1 MDNQEACELLERLIA
16 GVHPTTGELLAN
28 DSAYNDPMVLRA
40 LALAI
45 QALRGAQEPARRTRE
60 SRANN
65 RLSWTGEE
73 DEFLRKAFSQGLTP
87 SAIGAQL
94 QRSEHNVKVR
104 LNALGLASREALGLR
119 GAGSQ
124 GGRQVW
130 SHEEDEFLRK
140 AFSEG
145 LTPQAVA
152 AQLHRTAN
160 NVRLRLY
167 AMGLASREELGL
179 SSAPPGQGNRG
190 TPWFPEQEAQVAELF
205 KAGTAPTEIA
215 RQMGRSEL
223 SILYRLEKL
232 GLIADR
238 NEYMSDADAAH
249 KGSAPA
255 PSSPGAS
262 FPADAPFPTDADA
275 PPEFSDELPF

>member
-1 MDNQEACELLERLIA
+1 MNNQEACELLERLIA

-28 DSAYNDPMVLRA
+28 DSAYSDPMVLRA

-45 QALRGAQEPARRTRE
+45 QALRNAQEPARRTRE

-73 DEFLRKAFSQGLTP
+73 DEFLRRAFSQGLTP

-124 GGRQVW
+124 GSRQIW
-130 SHEEDEFLRK
+130 TGEEDEFLRK

-145 LTPQAVA
+145 LTPPAIA

-160 NVRLRLY
+160 NVKLRLY
-167 AMGLASREELGL
+167 AMGLASREALGL
-179 SSAPPGQGNRG
+179 NTPAGQGNRG

-205 KAGTAPTEIA
+205 KAGTAPAEIA

-238 NEYMSDADAAH
+238 NEYMNDADAAH

-275 PPEFSDELPF
+275 PPEFSDDLPF

>member
-1 MDNQEACELLERLIA
+1 MNNQEACELLERLIA

-28 DSAYNDPMVLRA
+28 DSAYSDPMVLRA

-45 QALRGAQEPARRTRE
+45 QALRNAQEPARRTRE

-65 RLSWTGEE
+65 RLSWTSEE

-104 LNALGLASREALGLR
+104 LNALGLASRE
-119 GAGSQ
+119 
-124 GGRQVW
+124 
-130 SHEEDEFLRK
+130 
-140 AFSEG
+140 
-145 LTPQAVA
+145 
-152 AQLHRTAN
+152 
-160 NVRLRLY
+160 
-167 AMGLASREELGL
+167 ELGL

-205 KAGTAPTEIA
+205 KAGTAPAEIA

-275 PPEFSDELPF
+275 PPEYPDDLPF

>member
-1 MDNQEACELLERLIA
+1 MNNQEACELLERLIA

-28 DSAYNDPMVLRA
+28 DSAYSDPMVLRA

-45 QALRGAQEPARRTRE
+45 QALRNAQEPARRTRE

-124 GGRQVW
+124 GSRQIW
-130 SHEEDEFLRK
+130 TGEEDEFLRK
-140 AFSEG
+140 AFS
-145 LTPQAVA
+145 
-152 AQLHRTAN
+152 
-160 NVRLRLY
+160 
-167 AMGLASREELGL
+167 
-179 SSAPPGQGNRG
+179 
-190 TPWFPEQEAQVAELF
+190 
-205 KAGTAPTEIA
+205 
-215 RQMGRSEL
+215 
-223 SILYRLEKL
+223 
-232 GLIADR
+232 
-238 NEYMSDADAAH
+238 
-249 KGSAPA
+249 
-255 PSSPGAS
+255 
-262 FPADAPFPTDADA
+262 
-275 PPEFSDELPF
+275 

>member
-1 MDNQEACELLERLIA
+1 MNNQEACELLERLIA

-28 DSAYNDPMVLRA
+28 DSAYNDPMVMRA

-65 RLSWTGEE
+65 RASWTGEE
-73 DEFLRKAFSQGLTP
+73 DEFLRQAFSQGLTP

-124 GGRQVW
+124 GGRQAW

-160 NVRLRLY
+160 NVMLRLY
-167 AMGLASREELGL
+167 AMGLASREALGL

-205 KAGTAPTEIA
+205 KGGTAPAEIA
-215 RQMGRSEL
+215 RQMGRSEV

-238 NEYMSDADAAH
+238 HEYMPDA
-249 KGSAPA
+249 KAPA
-255 PSSPGAS
+255 ERSR
-262 FPADAPFPTDADA
+262 PADAPFPTDADA
-275 PPEFSDELPF
+275 PPEYPDDLPF

>member
-28 DSAYNDPMVLRA
+28 DSAYSDPMVLRA

-65 RLSWTGEE
+65 RLSWTGDE
-73 DEFLRKAFSQGLTP
+73 DEFLRRAFSQGLTP

-104 LNALGLASREALGLR
+104 LNALGLASREELGLR

-160 NVRLRLY
+160 NVKLRLY

-179 SSAPPGQGNRG
+179 NTPPGQANRG

-205 KAGTAPTEIA
+205 KAGTAPAEIA

-275 PPEFSDELPF
+275 PPEFSDDLPF

>member
-1 MDNQEACELLERLIA
+1 MNNQEACELLERLIA

-28 DSAYNDPMVLRA
+28 DSAYSDPMVLRA

-160 NVRLRLY
+160 NVKLRLY

-179 SSAPPGQGNRG
+179 NTPAGQANRG

-205 KAGTAPTEIA
+205 KAGTAPAEIA

-238 NEYMSDADAAH
+238 HEYMNDADAAH

>member
-1 MDNQEACELLERLIA
+1 MNNQEACELLERLMA
-16 GVHPTTGELLAN
+16 GVHPTTGELLAD
-28 DSAYNDPMVLRA
+28 DSACNDPTVMRA

-45 QALRGAQEPARRTRE
+45 QALRGAQEPVRRTRE

-65 RLSWTGEE
+65 RASWSDEE
-73 DEFLRKAFSQGLTP
+73 DDFLRRAFSQGLTP

-104 LNALGLASREALGLR
+104 LNALGLASREELGLR
-119 GAGSQ
+119 GASGQ
-124 GGRQVW
+124 GGRQIW

-145 LTPQAVA
+145 LTPQAIA

-167 AMGLASREELGL
+167 AMGLASREALGL

-205 KAGTAPTEIA
+205 KAGTAPAEIA
-215 RQMGRSEL
+215 RQMGRSEV

-238 NEYMSDADAAH
+238 HEYMSDARPAAGH
-249 KGSAPA
+249 SAA
-255 PSSPGAS
+255 DRG

-275 PPEFSDELPF
+275 PPEYPDDLPF

>member
-73 DEFLRKAFSQGLTP
+73 DEFLRKAFS
-87 SAIGAQL
+87 
-94 QRSEHNVKVR
+94 
-104 LNALGLASREALGLR
+104 
-119 GAGSQ
+119 
-124 GGRQVW
+124 
-130 SHEEDEFLRK
+130 
-140 AFSEG
+140 EG
-145 LTPQAVA
+145 LTPPAIA
-152 AQLHRTAN
+152 AQLNRTAN
-160 NVRLRLY
+160 NVKLRLY
-167 AMGLASREELGL
+167 AMGLASREALGL
-179 SSAPPGQGNRG
+179 NTPPGQANRG

-238 NEYMSDADAAH
+238 NEYMSDADAAR